1 MVSLGC
7 LAITAGLVFRIDEV
21 ITVTGQLESISGS
34 VDIKTP
40 VGGKIAD
47 VFFTD
52 GQLVK
57 KGDLLATFDTRE
69 AIVNKRTI
77 MQLIELENEEL
88 ENTQQIL
95 KSKRKIMEDK
105 LKTTQLLTNE
115 LGRLLEI
122 GGVQKFQ
129 YLQKQNELYEM
140 QEKLK
145 SIEFEI
151 SSQKISS
158 TKRLEKLNN
167 ELNQAI
173 VQLQYQNVVATTSG
187 VIFEPKVAKSS
198 VIGGGQTIVTIVP
211 QGGLKGKVYVANQNI
226 GFIDKDQKA
235 RIRVDAYPY
244 AQYGELIGRVIQV
257 GADAL
262 EPDQKANYYRY
273 PVKISL
279 NQNYLENKKVRVP
292 LRSGMAITANIK
304 LRDKKLISLISDIF
318 VDQVDSI
325 KKIRQQ

>member
-1 MVSLGC
+1 
-7 LAITAGLVFRIDEV
+7 
-21 ITVTGQLESISGS
+21 
-34 VDIKTP
+34 
-40 VGGKIAD
+40 
-47 VFFTD
+47 
-52 GQLVK
+52 
-57 KGDLLATFDTRE
+57 
-69 AIVNKRTI
+69 
-77 MQLIELENEEL
+77 
-88 ENTQQIL
+88 
-95 KSKRKIMEDK
+95 
-105 LKTTQLLTNE
+105 
-115 LGRLLEI
+115 
-122 GGVQKFQ
+122 
-129 YLQKQNELYEM
+129 M

-279 NQNYLENKKVRVP
+279 NQNYLENKK
-292 LRSGMAITANIK
+292 LECH
-304 LRDKKLISLISDIF
+304 
-318 VDQVDSI
+318 
-325 KKIRQQ
+325 

>member
-122 GGVQKFQ
+122 GECKNFNTC
-129 YLQKQNELYEM
+129 K
-140 QEKLK
+140 
-145 SIEFEI
+145 
-151 SSQKISS
+151 
-158 TKRLEKLNN
+158 
-167 ELNQAI
+167 
-173 VQLQYQNVVATTSG
+173 
-187 VIFEPKVAKSS
+187 
-198 VIGGGQTIVTIVP
+198 
-211 QGGLKGKVYVANQNI
+211 
-226 GFIDKDQKA
+226 
-235 RIRVDAYPY
+235 
-244 AQYGELIGRVIQV
+244 
-257 GADAL
+257 
-262 EPDQKANYYRY
+262 
-273 PVKISL
+273 
-279 NQNYLENKKVRVP
+279 NKMSCTRC
-292 LRSGMAITANIK
+292 RRN
-304 LRDKKLISLISDIF
+304 
-318 VDQVDSI
+318 
-325 KKIRQQ
+325 